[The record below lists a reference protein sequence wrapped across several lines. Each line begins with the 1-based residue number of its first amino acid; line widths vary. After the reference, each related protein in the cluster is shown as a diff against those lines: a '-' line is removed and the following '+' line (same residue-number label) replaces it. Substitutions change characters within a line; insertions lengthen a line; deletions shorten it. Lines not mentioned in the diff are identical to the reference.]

1 MDIQL
6 SIEDGLT
13 YTDLVNRGVTFGRI
27 LSSPHTEIYSP
38 KDFIIAQTFKHTLV
52 NIKSTRAKT
61 AAFANTSNYSDTIDI
76 DVTTEGTKV
85 ILVEILTNSSYRG

>member
-38 KDFIIAQTFKHTLV
+38 KDFIIARP
-52 NIKSTRAKT
+52 S
-61 AAFANTSNYSDTIDI
+61 S
-76 DVTTEGTKV
+76 
-85 ILVEILTNSSYRG
+85 IL